1 MGQEQLRMR
10 EKEQR
15 KRTILKASRKLFL
28 QKGFNQVTVLQIAQK
43 SSLSKGAIYLYFRS
57 KEEIYIQI
65 LLNDIKKF
73 HERVAQIVRKER
85 TASVII
91 ADFSDFYIK
100 FFLTDRELFRIL
112 INFMLQANNLVST
125 EKRNTKVI
133 HETDRTISIIE
144 GILQHG
150 MDTGEFKLSK
160 EEIRKVRNAFWGLL
174 NGIILLH
181 LFAGKEENREE
192 RIRNNIKKG
201 LDIFIE
207 GLKNRS

>member
-1 MGQEQLRMR
+1 
-10 EKEQR
+10 
-15 KRTILKASRKLFL
+15 
-28 QKGFNQVTVLQIAQK
+28 
-43 SSLSKGAIYLYFRS
+43 
-57 KEEIYIQI
+57 
-65 LLNDIKKF
+65 
-73 HERVAQIVRKER
+73 
-85 TASVII
+85 
-91 ADFSDFYIK
+91 
-100 FFLTDRELFRIL
+100 
-112 INFMLQANNLVST
+112 MLQANNLVST
-125 EKRNTKVI
+125 EKRNTRVI

>member
-1 MGQEQLRMR
+1 MGQEQRRMR

-125 EKRNTKVI
+125 EKRNTRVI